1 MELQEKEKALQNE
14 IALNLSSILYATNA
28 LTVPH
33 NILVGG
39 ILHIVKSYK
48 DNTQDIGEWQNVG
61 SKFLQEK
68 KSSKSTKELQHQP
81 QEAASNTNHAEQ
93 KNVTRTL
100 IQLGSL
106 VSISGLTSLLH
117 IQEGEDLQ
125 FDMEAKDKAAM
136 LLGAL
141 SELTDANTDSLSP
154 SQQEKWK
161 AKGIRFLKMRD
172 YQNRS

>member
-1 MELQEKEKALQNE
+1 MSKITSIKKVVKNQTKLTDLQIQIMELQEKEKALQNE

-81 QEAASNTNHAEQ
+81 QEAASNTNHAE
-93 KNVTRTL
+93 
-100 IQLGSL
+100 
-106 VSISGLTSLLH
+106 
-117 IQEGEDLQ
+117 
-125 FDMEAKDKAAM
+125 
-136 LLGAL
+136 
-141 SELTDANTDSLSP
+141 
-154 SQQEKWK
+154 
-161 AKGIRFLKMRD
+161 
-172 YQNRS
+172 